1 MQLMK
6 RFSLLLVTNRPAVC
20 IFLENLGQSATPPV
34 VVRPVPA
41 RIDTLAAHS
50 EQVATTTAAV
60 VDATPDPVAAIQIC
74 QELRARRPSLPM
86 AALLC
91 CPHSVTPWH
100 LRTLIAAGV
109 SNLLD
114 LYATPEEVL
123 RVLQSVAR
131 GNVVLHVQLTNTNGH
146 SAVLE
151 DIAGRQESSGE
162 MDSGRSPTRTS
173 ARILDLLVHGLSDQ
187 EIGKQLHLSPHT
199 VKHHIDRLRGEV
211 GARNRIELAAWA
223 GRQGFYRA

>member
-1 MQLMK
+1 
-6 RFSLLLVTNRPAVC
+6 
-20 IFLENLGQSATPPV
+20 
-34 VVRPVPA
+34 
-41 RIDTLAAHS
+41 
-50 EQVATTTAAV
+50 
-60 VDATPDPVAAIQIC
+60 
-74 QELRARRPSLPM
+74 
-86 AALLC
+86 
-91 CPHSVTPWH
+91 
-100 LRTLIAAGV
+100 
-109 SNLLD
+109 
-114 LYATPEEVL
+114 
-123 RVLQSVAR
+123 
-131 GNVVLHVQLTNTNGH
+131 LTNTNGH

-151 DIAGRQESSGE
+151 DITGRQESSGE